1 MDLYFMEI
9 ISIISHKVGVS
20 LQTVKDKFMKD
31 NGKME
36 LNKGKVF
43 GKVLMEKHIWVNG
56 KMVNHKDM
64 EFSST

>member
-1 MDLYFMEI
+1 MEI
-9 ISIISHKVGVS
+9 ISIINHKVVVN
-20 LQTVKDKFMKD
+20 LQTTKDKFMKD

-36 LNKGKVF
+36 LNRVKGF

-64 EFSST
+64 EFLSI